1 MKGDRVKGTID
12 EVVGST
18 KRKMGEWT
26 GNSPLQV
33 KGIAQQVKGK
43 LEIALG
49 KTKDA
54 IHEAGPNAR
63 TQDGTRAS
71 KESPSVGDCCS
82 DANRK

>member
-1 MKGDRVKGTID
+1 MNDDRVKGTID

-18 KRKMGEWT
+18 KRKVGEWT
-26 GNSPLQV
+26 GNTPLEV

-54 IHEAGPNAR
+54 INEAGLGAR
-63 TQDGTRAS
+63 TQDGRLAGQAPAAS
-71 KESPSVGDCCS
+71 EGCN
-82 DANRK
+82 DAERK

>member
-1 MKGDRVKGTID
+1 MNDDRMKGTID

-26 GNSPLQV
+26 GNTPLQV

-54 IHEAGPNAR
+54 IHEAGLHTG

-71 KESPSVGDCCS
+71 QEAPAASERCGD
-82 DANRK
+82 AKIE

>member
-1 MKGDRVKGTID
+1 MNDDRMKGTID

-18 KRKMGEWT
+18 KRKVGEWT
-26 GNSPLQV
+26 GNTPLQV

-54 IHEAGPNAR
+54 IHEAGLHSR
-63 TQDGTRAS
+63 EQDGTQAS
-71 KESPSVGDCCS
+71 QAPPAASESCNDVE
-82 DANRK
+82 RK